1 LRAIS
6 DRLGF
11 RDQLSIDVLKLA
23 YSMCRYDKA
32 INYTQVSPWC
42 AAFSESDLI
51 VFEYLDDL
59 DYYYK
64 DGYGF
69 EINWKQACNPVVDLI
84 SRFNAISADTSS
96 GPYAYFYCSHSGVTS
111 KLLARLGLYNDSVP
125 LTASNYGSQQDRTW
139 RTSRILNFATNLVF
153 VLFDCEATATF
164 KVQAYHN
171 ERLVDIV
178 GCSEPR
184 ACPYVEFTAMM
195 QPIIDSCDFDAI
207 CENDERS

>member
-1 LRAIS
+1 MELPIVSLRCFSPYSAVAS
-6 DRLGF
+6 GTNGE
-11 RDQLSIDVLKLA
+11 A
-23 YSMCRYDKA
+23 YGS
-32 INYTQVSPWC
+32 
-42 AAFSESDLI
+42 
-51 VFEYLDDL
+51 
-59 DYYYK
+59 
-64 DGYGF
+64 
-69 EINWKQACNPVVDLI
+69 
-84 SRFNAISADTSS
+84 
-96 GPYAYFYCSHSGVTS
+96 FYCSHDGSTS

-207 CENDERS
+207 CENDVRS